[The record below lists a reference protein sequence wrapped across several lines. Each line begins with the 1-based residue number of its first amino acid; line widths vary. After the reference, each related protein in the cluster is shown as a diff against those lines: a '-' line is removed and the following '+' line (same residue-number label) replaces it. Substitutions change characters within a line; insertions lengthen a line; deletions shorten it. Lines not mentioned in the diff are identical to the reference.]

1 MTVMRRFVLLIT
13 LAIAALAALAPI
25 AQAKV
30 SVALHATTH
39 NPTAG
44 KKWPITI
51 TAKDG
56 NKKVCGHVR
65 YAFLFKGK
73 VVVAPERRRRRQ
85 LLRHVQGPG
94 HHLAQAR
101 GGDSAHVPRCRRHE
115 ERAAQPRLRGSGE
128 ALSGAPVAVDGVSK
142 SYDGRIHAL
151 RDVSLDLEPG
161 EFVALTGPSGSG
173 KSTLLQL
180 IGGLDRPDTGDV
192 RVDDVSVPG
201 LRHPSRFRRDVIG
214 FVFQLHYLLPHLT
227 AADNVELAMIG
238 TGRSR
243 AERADHARELLGEV
257 GLGHRAGARPSEL
270 SGGERQRVAVARSL
284 ANEPRLLLADEPTGA
299 LDTVAGARVLDLM
312 EAVRERRGTTMLVV
326 SYDPAVA
333 ERAGREL
340 HLTDGRL
347 IAPARTA
354 PASRPGPGG

>member
-1 MTVMRRFVLLIT
+1 M
-13 LAIAALAALAPI
+13 
-25 AQAKV
+25 
-30 SVALHATTH
+30 
-39 NPTAG
+39 
-44 KKWPITI
+44 
-51 TAKDG
+51 
-56 NKKVCGHVR
+56 
-65 YAFLFKGK
+65 
-73 VVVAPERRRRRQ
+73 
-85 LLRHVQGPG
+85 
-94 HHLAQAR
+94 
-101 GGDSAHVPRCRRHE
+101 
-115 ERAAQPRLRGSGE
+115 
-128 ALSGAPVAVDGVSK
+128 
-142 SYDGRIHAL
+142 
-151 RDVSLDLEPG
+151 
-161 EFVALTGPSGSG
+161 
-173 KSTLLQL
+173 
-180 IGGLDRPDTGDV
+180 

-243 AERADHARELLGEV
+243 AERADRASELLGEV
-257 GLGHRAGARPSEL
+257 GLSHRAGARPSEL

-312 EAVRERRGTTMLVV
+312 ETVRERRGTTMLVV

-347 IAPARTA
+347 TAPARTA

>member
-1 MTVMRRFVLLIT
+1 M
-13 LAIAALAALAPI
+13 
-25 AQAKV
+25 
-30 SVALHATTH
+30 
-39 NPTAG
+39 
-44 KKWPITI
+44 
-51 TAKDG
+51 
-56 NKKVCGHVR
+56 
-65 YAFLFKGK
+65 
-73 VVVAPERRRRRQ
+73 
-85 LLRHVQGPG
+85 
-94 HHLAQAR
+94 
-101 GGDSAHVPRCRRHE
+101 
-115 ERAAQPRLRGSGE
+115 
-128 ALSGAPVAVDGVSK
+128 
-142 SYDGRIHAL
+142 
-151 RDVSLDLEPG
+151 
-161 EFVALTGPSGSG
+161 TGPSGSG

-238 TGRSR
+238 TARSR
-243 AERADHARELLGEV
+243 AERADRARELLGEV

-312 EAVRERRGTTMLVV
+312 ETVRERRGTTMLVV

-347 IAPARTA
+347 TAPARTA